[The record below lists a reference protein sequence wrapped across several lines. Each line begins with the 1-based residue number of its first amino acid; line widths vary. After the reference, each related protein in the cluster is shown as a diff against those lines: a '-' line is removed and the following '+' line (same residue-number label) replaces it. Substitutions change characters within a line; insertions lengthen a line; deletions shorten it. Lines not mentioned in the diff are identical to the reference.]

1 MSKPD
6 YPPEFESQVRKAMDV
21 PEPNAN
27 TMDALR
33 EQFIARGITA
43 LKTDLRVDPVSNPF
57 RPEKDSTMK
66 QKTSR
71 LSPRLAAQ
79 IERKSYITTL
89 RTRPVV
95 AILLALLIL
104 EVLTGVAYAIGKSL
118 GYIPGIGLVNQD
130 VPIRVL
136 AEPVTTSHNGI
147 IFTIM
152 QIVADS
158 ERTTVFY
165 SINAPQP
172 TPGPLL
178 QPIPG
183 EPTCKFLPDYISHFI
198 RLPDGQILNGGGGG
212 PVIGNDPSLT
222 YFKVINAPIPQ
233 GVDTITV
240 ALDCDQGEATVHLV
254 PASSTTKILP
264 VITLPSAVP
273 EMNAT
278 KTGESTESVTPTVVP
293 NDFGFSM
300 ELEKVVELDDGYL
313 LIGNVRWADINLMN
327 VGISSEI
334 TTIVDANGNPVR
346 FAFETTD
353 PSFWEIDS
361 VKQRAGWAFKITGK
375 DHAWPIAISLKPY
388 GGFPPVEAGSFPI
401 DLGANPQLDQ
411 PLSLNL
417 DVPVKNA
424 GVIHVDTVTLS
435 KDPLPFDAP
444 NSYGLS
450 FDITPAS
457 PIVTL
462 MDKDH
467 PSREWGSAGGPAGYS
482 TSFLYKGGFLPS
494 GPLTITVMYSYPI
507 LSPTLQVIWQP

>member
-33 EQFIARGITA
+33 EQFVARGMTT
-43 LKTDLRVDPVSNPF
+43 LKTDLRADPASNPF

-71 LSPRLAAQ
+71 LSPRLAAKF
-79 IERKSYITTL
+79 ENKSFMTTL
-89 RTRPVV
+89 RTRPLV
-95 AILLALLIL
+95 AIVLALLIL
-104 EVLTGVAYAIGKSL
+104 LALTGVAYAIGKSL

-183 EPTCKFLPDYISHFI
+183 EPTCKFLPDFISHFI

-212 PVIGNDPSLT
+212 PVIGNDSNLT
-222 YFKVINAPIPQ
+222 YFKVIDAPIPQ
-233 GVDTITV
+233 DVDTITV
-240 ALDCDQGEATVHLV
+240 VLGCDQGEATVHLV
-254 PASSTTKILP
+254 PASSTEILP

-273 EMNAT
+273 EMNAIET
-278 KTGESTESVTPTVVP
+278 RESTESVTPTVVP
-293 NDFGFSM
+293 NDFGFSL

-313 LIGNVRWADINLMN
+313 LIGNMRWADINLMN

-334 TTIVDANGNPVR
+334 TTIVDANGNPVS

-353 PSFWEIDS
+353 PSFWELDS
-361 VKQRAGWAFKITGK
+361 VKQRAGWAFKIAGK
-375 DHAWPIAISLKPY
+375 DHAWPIAISLKPS
-388 GGFPPVEAGSFPI
+388 GGFLPVEASSFSI
-401 DLGANPQLDQ
+401 DLGPNPQTNQSWNLDI
-411 PLSLNL
+411 

-424 GVIHVDTVTLS
+424 GVIHVNTVTLLKGTS
-435 KDPLPFDAP
+435 PLEDP

-462 MDKDH
+462 MDKKH
-467 PSREWGSAGGPAGYS
+467 PNSIWGGGGGPEGYS
-482 TSFLYKGGFLPS
+482 TSFLYKVGFLPS
-494 GPLTITVMYSYPI
+494 GSLTITVMYSYPI
-507 LSPTLQVIWQP
+507 LSPNLQVIWQP